1 MACLLLF
8 CVVFFFPFSL
18 LKTAVYGAT
27 IFSFISSSLKSLVH
41 MPRDT
46 RKAIFQTDKKT
57 FFFFLALSFMK
68 FPQRSFAFKIPKN
81 FLQKADI
88 VNPIININSKLEAVC
103 VRCSTLMHGR
113 YLLLRHMAFSLINAI

>member
-1 MACLLLF
+1 MFALVLC
-8 CVVFFFPFSL
+8 CGFFPFSL

-27 IFSFISSSLKSLVH
+27 IFSFISSSLMSLVH

-57 FFFFLALSFMK
+57 FFFFGLKLYEIPSEIICFQN
-68 FPQRSFAFKIPKN
+68 PKI

-103 VRCSTLMHGR
+103 V
-113 YLLLRHMAFSLINAI
+113 